1 MRVRFTAH
9 THSVG
14 ERYGVLFGGGGEG
27 GGRGGGWEGSGV
39 GGGGGISASGLWF
52 V

>member
-14 ERYGVLFGGGGEG
+14 ERYGVLFGGG
-27 GGRGGGWEGSGV
+27 RGV
-39 GGGGGISASGLWF
+39 GLGGGGIVPVVCGLF
-52 V
+52 DLL

>member
-14 ERYGVLFGGGGEG
+14 ERYGVLFGGGG
-27 GGRGGGWEGSGV
+27 GRGGGVGGV
-39 GGGGGISASGLWF
+39 GGGGGNSASDLRF